1 MKEKIKAMVLA
12 SFAADALS
20 LGVHWIYNT
29 HVIDKKYGRV
39 EHFLKP
45 QYPTYHPNKDK
56 GEFTH
61 YGDQT
66 MVLLESVAECG
77 GFELSDF
84 AVRWQKLFENYEGYI
99 DGATKGTLANIAAG
113 KSALDCGSGSDDLAG
128 AGRIAPLI
136 YVYHTDPEALIESA
150 KAQTAFTHNNPQ
162 VIECAS
168 FFSAVALKV
177 LKGATPKAAILQ
189 VKEELLF
196 KAPILKWTAKGLESV
211 EQESR
216 QAILNFGQMCETAA
230 AFPGVIHLIAKYEND
245 LRTALVENIMAGG
258 DSAGRGLLVGLV
270 LGAHLGIDAI
280 PQNWLTEMKAYQQIV
295 DRLKKIDNIRLH
307 PLK

>member
-1 MKEKIKAMVLA
+1 VKEKIKAMVLA

-29 HVIDKKYGRV
+29 RVIDKKYGRV

-45 QYPTYHPNKDK
+45 AYPTYHPNKDK

-77 GFELSDF
+77 GFKLPDF
-84 AVRWQKLFENYEGYI
+84 SVRWQKLFENYEGYI
-99 DGATKGTLANIAAG
+99 DAATKASLANIAAG

-136 YVYHTDPEALIESA
+136 YVYHTDPEDLIESA

-162 VIECAS
+162 VIECAL

-189 VKEELLF
+189 VKEEQLF
-196 KAPILKWTAKGLESV
+196 KAPIPKWTAKGLESV
-211 EQESR
+211 DQESR

-280 PQNWLTEMKAYQQIV
+280 PQNWLTEMKAYQQIA
-295 DRLKKIDNIRLH
+295 DRLKKIDTIRLH